1 MCGGEHLIVISEDG
15 KRVVNVGG
23 SDIWNSLYSTV
34 EVRLRRSKSKIS
46 LALNFF
52 KTGMCEAKDCDETA
66 RQFNLIRDMLS
77 QCAPD
82 KAVYDMYDREKDV
95 PWKGRLSNV
104 ITSCAN
110 LYTTADGKD
119 LLYEVV
125 SILCYA
131 DVAAISVRIEK

>member
-1 MCGGEHLIVISEDG
+1 MV
-15 KRVVNVGG
+15 
-23 SDIWNSLYSTV
+23 
-34 EVRLRRSKSKIS
+34 
-46 LALNFF
+46 FF
-52 KTGMCEAKDCDETA
+52 RT
-66 RQFNLIRDMLS
+66 R
-77 QCAPD
+77 
-82 KAVYDMYDREKDV
+82 YDV

-131 DVAAISVRIEK
+131 EVAAVSVRVEK